1 MRGIFDLSTV
11 TQTQM
16 SVLQLPLQKVRLGT
30 LKVQKVASLMTSS
43 PIDPGAAIKKY

>member
-1 MRGIFDLSTV
+1 
-11 TQTQM
+11 M

-43 PIDPGAAIKKY
+43 PIDPGAAIKKYWPRRTYDSYEKEP